1 MYPAAASPCP
11 AEEPVRMLTLSLV
24 ATLAALAPA
33 STPQSQG
40 TDAQP
45 TFRSGARLVQVSVI
59 VHDGRRRPVEG
70 LSRHDFRVF
79 EDGREER
86 VALFEVHTR
95 TGSANASASSSSDAA
110 AAAPGTFTNRIP
122 SPAASG
128 VVAILFD
135 QLNMGSMAQSRAR
148 EELLR
153 YLRRLRPTDRVALYA
168 LTGDG
173 VRLLYDYT
181 NDANTLVAALNRVQQ
196 GDSRELVAAQDQP
209 SAALTQGLSA
219 FALANI
225 QNTNAHFNRLRAETT
240 VEALE
245 QVGSHLAGIPG
256 RKNIVWLSTGFP
268 FRINVSTPA
277 GAAPSPMSG
286 ETGRAT
292 RALNNSDA
300 AVYPIDVRGL
310 LPPSFAK
317 EASQLGM
324 LHVPIEGLK
333 AFADWTGGR
342 LFFNTNGLA
351 DAMEQA
357 VEDSRASY
365 TLAYYSTNDVLDG
378 RFRRI
383 KVSVVRRNVEV
394 RHRSGYYAVDRAAAP
409 VDRQTVLTTALNSP
423 LTATG
428 LTLSVRPTRKEDGRI
443 ELAIDLPPGSPML
456 SRTNDAWAG
465 AVDVVVAQTTEPGER
480 IRDMDATQPVS
491 LTDQG
496 RAQVQQKGL
505 RLVRTISLRP
515 DAIDIRVVARD
526 TATGVVGSVVIPL
539 AAIR

>member
-1 MYPAAASPCP
+1 M
-11 AEEPVRMLTLSLV
+11 RFLTLSLM
-24 ATLAALAPA
+24 AALAALA
-33 STPQSQG
+33 TERTQQSS
-40 TDAQP
+40 ANFPQP

-70 LSRHDFRVF
+70 LSREDFRVF
-79 EDGREER
+79 EDGREEK
-86 VALFEVHTR
+86 VALFEMHSR
-95 TGSANASASSSSDAA
+95 AGGANASAAPPSDGS
-110 AAAPGTFTNRIP
+110 AAPGAFTNRIP

-128 VVAILFD
+128 VVAIIFD

-148 EELLR
+148 EQLLR

-196 GDSRELVAAQDQP
+196 GESRELVAAQDQP

-245 QVGSHLAGIPG
+245 QVGTHLAGIPG

-268 FRINVSTPA
+268 FRINVSTPT

-292 RALNNSDA
+292 RALNDSDA

-357 VEDSRASY
+357 VGDSRASY

-378 RFRRI
+378 SFRRI
-383 KVSVVRRNVEV
+383 KVSVARRNVEV
-394 RHRSGYYAVDRAAAP
+394 RHRSGYFAIERASKTLN
-409 VDRQTVLTTALNSP
+409 DRQAAITAALNSP

-428 LTLSVRPTRKEDGRI
+428 LVLSVRPTRKADGRI
-443 ELAIDLPPGSPML
+443 ELAIDLPPGTPEL
-456 SRTNDAWAG
+456 SRAVDAWTG
-465 AVDVVVAQTTEPGER
+465 AVDVLVAQTTDSGER
-480 IRDMDATQPVS
+480 VRDMDATQPVA
-491 LTDQG
+491 LTEQG
-496 RAQVQQKGL
+496 REQVQKKGL
-505 RLVRTISLRP
+505 RLIRTITLQP
-515 DAIDIRVVARD
+515 TTIDVRVVVRD
-526 TATGVVGSVVIPL
+526 TATGATGSVVIPA

>member
-1 MYPAAASPCP
+1 MAAFAAA
-11 AEEPVRMLTLSLV
+11 LTQQSST
-24 ATLAALAPA
+24 ATA
-33 STPQSQG
+33 Q
-40 TDAQP
+40 QP
-45 TFRSGARLVQVSVI
+45 TFRSGTRLVQVSVI

-383 KVSVVRRNVEV
+383 KVSVARRNVEV

-428 LTLSVRPTRKEDGRI
+428 LTLSVRPTRKEDGRL

-456 SRTNDAWAG
+456 SRVNDAWAG

-526 TATGVVGSVVIPL
+526 ATTGVLGSIVIPVT
-539 AAIR
+539 AIHGRH

>member
-1 MYPAAASPCP
+1 MRLSTLVVMAA
-11 AEEPVRMLTLSLV
+11 LV
-24 ATLAALAPA
+24 AAQPPARAP
-33 STPQSQG
+33 Q
-40 TDAQP
+40 QP
-45 TFRSGARLVQVSVI
+45 TFRSGTRLVQVSVI
-59 VHDGRRRPVEG
+59 VHDGRRQPVEG
-70 LSRHDFRVF
+70 LTPEDFRVF
-79 EDGREER
+79 EDGREQR

-95 TGSANASASSSSDAA
+95 TGSANGSAVSSSDAA
-110 AAAPGTFTNRIP
+110 TPAPGTFTNRIP

-148 EELLR
+148 EQLLR

-168 LTGDG
+168 LTPDG

-181 NDANTLVAALNRVQQ
+181 HDANTLVAALNRVQQ
-196 GDSRELVAAQDQP
+196 GESRELVAGQDQP

-225 QNTNAHFNRLRAETT
+225 QNTAAHFNRLRSETT

-357 VEDSRASY
+357 VQDSRASY
-365 TLAYYSTNDVLDG
+365 TLAYYSTSDVLDG
-378 RFRRI
+378 SFRRI
-383 KVSVVRRNVEV
+383 KVSVARRDVEV
-394 RHRSGYYAVDRAAAP
+394 RHRSGYYAVDRVAAP
-409 VDRQTVLTTALNSP
+409 VDRQTALTAALNSP
-423 LTATG
+423 LAATG
-428 LTLSVRPTRKEDGRI
+428 LTLSLRPTRKEDGRI
-443 ELAIDLPPGSPML
+443 ELAIDLSPGTPAL
-456 SRTNDAWAG
+456 SRSEEAWTG
-465 AVDVVVAQTTEPGER
+465 SVDVLIAQTTESGER
-480 IRDMDATQPVS
+480 IRDMDATQPVA

-496 RAQVQQKGL
+496 REQILKKGL
-505 RLVRTISLRP
+505 RLIRTITLRP
-515 DAIDIRVVARD
+515 ETIDVRVVVRD
-526 TATGVVGSVVIPL
+526 ATTGTIGSVVIP
-539 AAIR
+539 AAALRAER

>member
-1 MYPAAASPCP
+1 
-11 AEEPVRMLTLSLV
+11 VRLPTLSLM
-24 ATLAALAPA
+24 AILAALGPAPTQQSA
-33 STPQSQG
+33 SS
-40 TDAQP
+40 DAQP

-95 TGSANASASSSSDAA
+95 IGGANAPAGPPSD

-148 EELLR
+148 EQLLR
-153 YLRRLRPTDRVALYA
+153 YLQRLRPTDRIALYA

-173 VRLLYDYT
+173 LRLLYDYT
-181 NDANTLVAALNRVQQ
+181 NDPSILIAALNRVQR
-196 GDSRELVAAQDQP
+196 GESRELIAAQDQP
-209 SAALTQGLSA
+209 SAALTDGLSA
-219 FALANI
+219 FARANI
-225 QNTNAHFNRLRAETT
+225 QNTAAHFNRLRSETT

-277 GAAPSPMSG
+277 GSAPSPMSG

-317 EASQLGM
+317 ETSQLGM

-351 DAMEQA
+351 DAVEQA

-378 RFRRI
+378 SFRRI
-383 KVSVVRRNVEV
+383 KVSVARRDVEV
-394 RHRSGYYAVDRAAAP
+394 RHRSGYFAVDRVAAP
-409 VDRQTVLTTALNSP
+409 VDRQSALTMALNSQ

-428 LTLSVRPTRKEDGRI
+428 LTLSVRSTRKEDGRI

-456 SRTNDAWAG
+456 SRVNDAWAG
-465 AVDVVVAQTTEPGER
+465 AVDVVVAQTTESGER

-505 RLVRTISLRP
+505 RLIRTITPRP
-515 DAIDIRVVARD
+515 AAIDVRIVARD
-526 TATGVVGSVVIPL
+526 ATTGVIGSVVIPI
-539 AAIR
+539 AAVR